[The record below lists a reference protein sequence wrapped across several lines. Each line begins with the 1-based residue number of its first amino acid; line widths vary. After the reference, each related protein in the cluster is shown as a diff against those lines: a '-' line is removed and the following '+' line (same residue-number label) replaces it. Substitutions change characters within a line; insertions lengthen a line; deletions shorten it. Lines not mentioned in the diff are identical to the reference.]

1 MLVMCYC
8 YRCASPPWTCYAPL
22 AAPGASGFFFV
33 ALNTEGGL
41 LPLPQR
47 PGPYESLEVDL
58 NGGAHVYH
66 LLPLDGLEAN
76 LLWMVGQ
83 QISTY
88 AVFNGHWSVEEQA
101 PV

>member
-1 MLVMCYC
+1 MS
-8 YRCASPPWTCYAPL
+8 CAIVIGAPHPRGRAMPRWLPPEPA
-22 AAPGASGFFFV
+22 GFFV

-88 AVFNGHWSVEEQA
+88 AVFNGHWSIEEQA